1 MSATVSR
8 LRHLRRLVAEPYTIP
23 ELLRTA
29 YGDRRWYLVRI
40 QGNVASLL
48 LPLYRPLLR
57 SVVFIGV
64 TGSCGKTT
72 TKELIADVLSSQFK
86 GTRTPDTDNQPWHI
100 ALTVLGVKPGN
111 QFCVTEI
118 GVGKR
123 GPQGIFEQALGLV
136 RPQIGVVTNIG
147 TDHISTF
154 GTIDAIAAEK
164 SKLIQA
170 LPEHGTAVLNA
181 DDPMVLSMR
190 ARCRAR
196 VVTYGLA
203 PEATVR
209 AENIRAIWPERLSF
223 TVHYRGQSQEVHT
236 RLCGAHW
243 VPCVLATIAVS
254 LAMGMSLT
262 SAVRALETIQPFE
275 NRMSPET
282 RSDGVTFV
290 SDDAK
295 APVWSIPPAL
305 EFMKQARATRK
316 VVVIGTISDY
326 TGNSDRTYVAVAKQA
341 LAVADKVIFVGP
353 RASKSLRARRHPK
366 DDALL
371 AFNTLD
377 AAHEY
382 LCDTLQPGDLVL
394 LKGARGELY
403 KLCHARARPAGGKDS
418 SANSDTSDLNEPL
431 QIGGPKSV
439 QVVIGL
445 GNPGPQFQDS
455 PHNAGHKVIDLIAP
469 CLKATWVDEE
479 GALIARV
486 EQENGTLYLIKSHT
500 YINLTGPT
508 LFRLSQQLHFSPAD
522 CVLVH
527 DDTDLPLGSVRTRM
541 KGNHGGHN
549 GVRSVLEA
557 FRSTAFR
564 RVKIGVGRSEQ
575 HTDQADH
582 VVTALGPVQLP
593 IMEKSCI
600 EAARRVLLLLGWPA
614 ATLAQ
619 LPQSPS

>member
-1 MSATVSR
+1 M
-8 LRHLRRLVAEPYTIP
+8 
-23 ELLRTA
+23 LLR
-29 YGDRRWYLVRI
+29 
-40 QGNVASLL
+40 
-48 LPLYRPLLR
+48 LYRPLLR

-72 TKELIADVLSSQFK
+72 TKELIAGVLSSQFK
-86 GTRTPDTDNQPWHI
+86 GTKTPGTDNQPWHI
-100 ALTVLGVKPGN
+100 ALTVLRVKPGD
-111 QFCVTEI
+111 QFCVAEI
-118 GVGKR
+118 GVGKH
-123 GPQGIFEQALGLV
+123 GPQGVFEQALSLI

-170 LPEHGTAVLNA
+170 LPERGTAVLNA
-181 DDPMVLSMR
+181 DDPIVLSMR
-190 ARCRAR
+190 ARCKAR

-223 TVHYRGQSQEVHT
+223 TVHYQGQSQEVCT

-254 LAMGMSLT
+254 LAMGMSLA

-305 EFMKQARATRK
+305 EFMKQARAARK
-316 VVVIGTISDY
+316 IVVIGTISDY
-326 TGNSDRTYVAVAKQA
+326 TGNSDRAHVSVAKQA
-341 LAVADKVIFVGP
+341 LAAADKVVFVGS
-353 RASKSLRARRHPK
+353 RASKSLKARRHPK
-366 DDALL
+366 DGALQ

-382 LCDTLQPGDLVL
+382 LCNTLRPGDLVL
-394 LKGARGELY
+394 LKGARGELF
-403 KLCHARARPAGGKDS
+403 KLCNARAGPADGEDS
-418 SANSDTSDLNEPL
+418 TAGSDISDSNESL
-431 QIGGPKSV
+431 QIGAPKSV

-445 GNPGPQFQDS
+445 GNPRPQFQDS
-455 PHNAGHKVIDLIAP
+455 PHNVGHIVIDLVAA
-469 CLKATWVDEE
+469 CLKATWVDEK
-479 GALIARV
+479 GARV
-486 EQENGTLYLIKSHT
+486 ALVEHEGGTLYLIKSRT
-500 YINLTGPT
+500 YINMTGPVV
-508 LFRLSQQLHFSPAD
+508 FRLSRQLRFSPAD

-527 DDTDLPLGSVRTRM
+527 DDMDLPLGSVRNRM
-541 KGNHGGHN
+541 SGNHGGHN

-557 FRSTAFR
+557 FESTAFR
-564 RVKIGVGRSEQ
+564 RVKIGVGRAKQ

-619 LPQSPS
+619 LPQSPN